1 MKPELQR
8 RIQRYGWDKAAEY
21 YENCWQAQLKPAHD
35 LLLEVSN
42 IQPNEHIIDIAA
54 GTGLITFRMAEKA
67 GPSGFILATDIS
79 DEMVGIGTALAS
91 TKGFTKVQFKR
102 MDAEQLSCND
112 ASFDLATCA
121 LGLMYFPDPDVA
133 LAEMYRVLKPGGRA
147 VAAVWGSR
155 KKCGWSEI
163 FPIVDSRVKT
173 DVCPMFFNLGESEV
187 LKYPFLN
194 AGFKDI
200 SLLKIETKL
209 MYSSDEEACAAS
221 FLGGPVAMAY
231 SRFDEAMKHEAQ
243 KEYLASIEPFKTN
256 NGYEIPGEFV
266 ICSGVKAK

>member
-35 LLLEVSN
+35 LLMEVSS
-42 IQPNEHIIDIAA
+42 IQPNENIIDIAA
-54 GTGLITFRMAEKA
+54 GTGLITFRMAEKV
-67 GPSGFILATDIS
+67 GPTGQILATDIS
-79 DEMVGIGTALAS
+79 DEMVNIGTHLAQV
-91 TKGFTKVQFKR
+91 KGFNNVHFKR
-102 MDAEQLSCND
+102 MDAEHLVCENNY
-112 ASFDLATCA
+112 FDLATCA
-121 LGLMYFPDPDVA
+121 LGLMYFPNPDA
-133 LAEMYRVLKPGGRA
+133 SFAEMYRVLKPGGRA

-163 FPIVDSRVKT
+163 FPIVDARVNT

-187 LKYPFLN
+187 LKYPFAN

-209 MYSSDEEACAAS
+209 LYTSADEACEAS

-231 SRFDEAMKHEAQ
+231 SRFDEKTKTEAQ
-243 KEYLASIEPFKTN
+243 MEYIKSIEPFKTK

-266 ICSGVKAK
+266 VCSGVK

>member
-1 MKPELQR
+1 MNPELQR

-54 GTGLITFRMAEKA
+54 GTGLITFRMAEA
-67 GPSGFILATDIS
+67 VCPSGSILATDIS
-79 DEMVGIGTALAS
+79 DEMVNIGTKLAHS
-91 TKGFTKVQFKR
+91 KGYNNVRFER
-102 MDAEQLSCND
+102 MDAEHLLCD
-112 ASFDLATCA
+112 DGTFDLATCA
-121 LGLMYFPDPDVA
+121 LGLMYFPNPDA
-133 LAEMYRVLKPGGRA
+133 SLAEMYRVLKSGGRA

-155 KKCGWSEI
+155 KKCGWAEI
-163 FPIVDSRVKT
+163 FPIVDARVNT

-187 LKYPFLN
+187 LKYPFAN

-200 SLLKIETKL
+200 TLLKIETKL
-209 MYSSDEEACAAS
+209 IYTSDEEACAAS

-231 SRFDEAMKHEAQ
+231 SRFDEHTKIEVQM
-243 KEYLASIEPFKTN
+243 EYIKSIEPYKTE

-266 ICSGVKAK
+266 VCSGIKA